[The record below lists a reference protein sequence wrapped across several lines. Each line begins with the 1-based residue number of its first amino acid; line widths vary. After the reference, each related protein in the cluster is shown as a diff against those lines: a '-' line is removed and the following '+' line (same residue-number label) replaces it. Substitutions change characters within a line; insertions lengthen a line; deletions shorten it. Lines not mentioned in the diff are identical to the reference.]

1 MSDLVTMLITERD
14 IEIAKRALE
23 EGFAV
28 EDIAKIT
35 DLDIDA
41 IQNLKDELDSE

>member
-1 MSDLVTMLITERD
+1 MSDLATMLIVERD
-14 IEIAKRALE
+14 IEIATKALE

-35 DLDIDA
+35 GLNIDT
-41 IQNLKDELDSE
+41 IQRLKEEMDNR